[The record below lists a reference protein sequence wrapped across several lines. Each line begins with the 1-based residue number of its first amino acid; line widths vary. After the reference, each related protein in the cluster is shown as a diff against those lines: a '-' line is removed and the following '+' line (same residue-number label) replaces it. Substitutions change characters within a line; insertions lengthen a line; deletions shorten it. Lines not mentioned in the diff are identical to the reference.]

1 MSNEAVLRSLQTI
14 PNVGPRIA
22 ADLVQLGIRSVDDLA
37 DADPGN
43 LYEQLCA
50 ENGRQDPCV
59 ADVFCAAVDFA
70 RGGPPRPWWE
80 YSRERKAREGD
91 RSKEGPSVG

>member
-1 MSNEAVLRSLQTI
+1 MSDDATLASLQTI

-22 ADLVQLGIRSVDDLA
+22 ADLVQLNIHSIDELA
-37 DADPGN
+37 AADPQE
-43 LYEQLCA
+43 LYERLSA

-80 YSRERKAREGD
+80 YSRERKAAAER
-91 RSKEGPSVG
+91 RTKA